1 MSSSLAKG
9 VLVTIIGEAVLQ
21 DRLIRLMTTL
31 GVSGYTIIPAQGAGS
46 HSRRMGDTAGYNT
59 NIEIKTVLTTE
70 LSDKI
75 LEELKPLQSNH
86 ALIAFR
92 QIVDGLFD
100 WTKSSLLICHFKQF
114 NWFCKTRITYTRFSN
129 KSTMFS
135 TIALS
140 Y

>member
-1 MSSSLAKG
+1 MSSSLTKG

-21 DRLIRLMTTL
+21 DRLIRLLTTL

-46 HSRRMGDTAGYNT
+46 HGRRMGDMAGYNT

-70 LSDKI
+70 LSDKL
-75 LEELKPLQSNH
+75 LEDLKPLQSTH

-100 WTKSSLLICHFKQF
+100 
-114 NWFCKTRITYTRFSN
+114 
-129 KSTMFS
+129 
-135 TIALS
+135 
-140 Y
+140 